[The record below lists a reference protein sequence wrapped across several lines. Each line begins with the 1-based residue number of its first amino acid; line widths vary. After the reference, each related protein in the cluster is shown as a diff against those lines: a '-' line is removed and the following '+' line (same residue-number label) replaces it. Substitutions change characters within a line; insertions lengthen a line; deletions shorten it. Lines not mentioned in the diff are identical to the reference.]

1 MSNNISYQT
10 KQIRQSKQVKTLK
23 KHIFIGFSRKGYTA
37 VMVLTQYNNSKY
49 LEIVTY
55 KILKKSKVIQE
66 NLNNMFY
73 IDNKGWTCKRYEKK

>member
-1 MSNNISYQT
+1 
-10 KQIRQSKQVKTLK
+10 
-23 KHIFIGFSRKGYTA
+23 
-37 VMVLTQYNNSKY
+37 MVLTQYNNSKY